1 MARNFNY
8 PSWAVFKLDRSS
20 HQPLHVQI
28 FEQFRDAIIQARI
41 AREHRLPPSRMLAAE
56 LGVSRNT
63 VVLVYERLVEEGYAT
78 SVTSVGTFVSK
89 VLPEDMKPPPGMTYA
104 TDASDAGM
112 PRRRLSARGQSLAD
126 MALPSERL
134 STYDLSPTVPALD
147 ELPFDQFARVSAQYW
162 RSNPT
167 NELGYGASAGLPN
180 LRRQIAAYVGEAHG
194 IACHPEQILMTS
206 GVTQSLMLTSCV
218 LADPGDRVLI
228 EDPCYLTRI
237 AALRTTGLDLVPMPI
252 DALGLDAAQFGA
264 AGQTARM
271 VIASPTNQFPFG
283 STMSMERRLS
293 LLDWARRQ
301 DAWVVEYDFSN
312 CFYFNEPPL
321 PSLAALEGGKRVIY
335 IGNFNRSIAPAL
347 NLAYIIIPEELIP
360 VFSKA
365 CLMLSIQ
372 APHPLQGV
380 LAEFMESGQMAA
392 HIRRMGGRYR
402 ERAAL
407 MRNYLHTLLGE
418 DFTLSQTQSGLH
430 LAIWPHAPV
439 NDKRIS
445 EQCKTHM
452 LDVPALSSYSLGNKA
467 VTGFCLGFGSTAIE
481 RIGPAIHTFAD
492 IVAEHSAPA

>member
-1 MARNFNY
+1 M
-8 PSWAVFKLDRSS
+8 
-20 HQPLHVQI
+20 QI

-41 AREHRLPPSRMLAAE
+41 AREHRLPPTRTLATE

-63 VVLVYERLVEEGYAT
+63 VVLVYEHLVEEGYAT
-78 SVTSVGTFVSK
+78 SITSVGTFVSK
-89 VLPEDMKPPPGMTYA
+89 VLPEDMKPPAGTPNAAETA
-104 TDASDAGM
+104 QSDM
-112 PRRRLSARGQSLAD
+112 PRQPLSARGRSLAD

-167 NELGYGASAGLPN
+167 NELGYGASSGLPN
-180 LRRQIAAYVGEAHG
+180 LRRQIADYVGEAHG
-194 IACHPEQILMTS
+194 IACRPEQILMTN

-237 AALRTTGLDLVPMPI
+237 AALQTTGIDLVPMPI
-252 DALGLDAAQFGA
+252 DALGLDAARFGA
-264 AGQTARM
+264 AGLDARM

-283 STMSMERRLS
+283 STMNMERRQS
-293 LLDWARRQ
+293 LLDWARGQ

-312 CFYFNEPPL
+312 CFYFNESPL

-335 IGNFNRSIAPAL
+335 IGNFNRPIAPAL
-347 NLAYIIIPEELIP
+347 NLAYIIVPEELIP
-360 VFSKA
+360 VFAKA

-407 MRNYLHTLLGE
+407 MRSYLHTLLGD

-430 LAIWPHAPV
+430 LAVWPNTPLD
-439 NDKRIS
+439 DKRIS
-445 EQCKTHM
+445 EQCKAHK
-452 LDVPALSSYSLGNKA
+452 LDVPALSSYCHSNKA

-481 RIGPAIHTFAD
+481 RIGPAIRTFAR
-492 IVAEHSAPA
+492 IVDEQRRPA